1 MPYSETIVEA
11 IKSGEFGEGELEKI
25 EEAIEAKRGYTEP
38 KGPTKAYGKPYG
50 EDFIKA
56 VLKLLKK
63 AGIKLSDEDQDKLE
77 AMAGK
82 TGEVMI
88 SKHGTFYSV
97 LPQEERGLTKL
108 KVNMAT
114 GELYRPTT
122 EEENEQI
129 VKEFMT
135 AGMEHQQK

>member
-1 MPYSETIVEA
+1 
-11 IKSGEFGEGELEKI
+11 
-25 EEAIEAKRGYTEP
+25 
-38 KGPTKAYGKPYG
+38 
-50 EDFIKA
+50 
-56 VLKLLKK
+56 
-63 AGIKLSDEDQDKLE
+63 
-77 AMAGK
+77 
-82 TGEVMI
+82 MI

-122 EEENEQI
+122 EEENEQF

-135 AGMEHQQK
+135 AGMEHQAEHARTKRRHEKIIAEATGEELEEEE